1 MKRYT
6 YKVIRENVVT
16 GERAKRSR
24 TIERYEPLT
33 VGGLYVHLGSG
44 YPGARRILELVSTA
58 DDGDD

>member
-33 VGGLYVHLGSG
+33 VGGLYMHLGYG
-44 YPGARRILELVSTA
+44 YPGAQRVLELMGEEE
-58 DDGDD
+58 DE